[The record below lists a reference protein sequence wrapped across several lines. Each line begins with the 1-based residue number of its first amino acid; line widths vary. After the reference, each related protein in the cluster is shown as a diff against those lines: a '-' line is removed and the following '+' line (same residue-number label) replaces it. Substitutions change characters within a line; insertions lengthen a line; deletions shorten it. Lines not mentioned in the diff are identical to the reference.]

1 MPLGVPNE
9 VPSSVM
15 RCGSMMIVC
24 VVMVGSL
31 ANRHIQFQQLLVR
44 KVIEQ
49 LHEKRDELAPKP
61 DVLWAGNE

>member
-1 MPLGVPNE
+1 
-9 VPSSVM
+9 
-15 RCGSMMIVC
+15 
-24 VVMVGSL
+24 MVGSL